1 MPVIYNHTQNFGFLH
16 IPKMGG
22 TAYEAWLRQVM
33 PNEWTV
39 YDSHEKQTSW
49 HAVEMA
55 QLQDCTWY
63 ATLRNPWSV
72 TLSSY
77 YHALRGTHKQLDFD
91 QHLEN
96 IASRDSDIADYKWHS
111 IIGPIDHGI
120 QNATHVFRLEDQG
133 SFEQHIYTNY
143 QSWVTREF
151 CILNSFGK
159 DYELSRQDFDTISEL
174 WSDWRETYYS
184 DWTWDTWNEYNQQQQ
199 DKLEYS
205 LVEFE

>member
-1 MPVIYNHTQNFGFLH
+1 MPVIYNHKQQLGYLH

-22 TAYEAWLRQVM
+22 TAHEAWLRQIM

-120 QNATHVFRLEDQG
+120 QNATHVFRLEDQ
-133 SFEQHIYTNY
+133 SEQFHEHIYETYNTWIAREFEKINVFETNY
-143 QSWVTREF
+143 TLTQQ
-151 CILNSFGK
+151 L
-159 DYELSRQDFDTISEL
+159 FDWISDIWE
-174 WSDWRETYYS
+174 DWRKIYYPE
-184 DWTWDTWNEYNQQQQ
+184 WNRE
-199 DKLEYS
+199 KWIS
-205 LVEFE
+205 FVSH